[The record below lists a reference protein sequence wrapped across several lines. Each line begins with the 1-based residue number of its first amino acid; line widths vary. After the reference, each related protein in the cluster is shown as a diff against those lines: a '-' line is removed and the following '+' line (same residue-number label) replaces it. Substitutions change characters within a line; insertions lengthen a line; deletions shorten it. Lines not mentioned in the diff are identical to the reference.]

1 MGINLLAV
9 GEGIVFALIVFLW
22 MWIAKLIADRRVR
35 AVFDSNAEIEQN
47 ANASVGL
54 RRAGLY
60 LGLAV
65 GMTGALSGRSRGFQA
80 DVVELL
86 VEGAVLTALLMVS
99 QQLTDKVVIHGV
111 ANDEAARD
119 GNVAVGL
126 VEFGVS
132 LATGLIALGS
142 FSGDGGGVASAVLF
156 FALGQLALMLLAFAY
171 EKITPYDVVD
181 DIRDGNA
188 AAGLMLAGTLI
199 AFGFI
204 LSASLTGPSLGWSED
219 LSGFG
224 LSAASGL
231 VLLLALQWP
240 IDRIFLPGITL
251 RQAIET
257 ERNLAAVAVTVA
269 VKTALALVIAA
280 VMI

>member
-1 MGINLLAV
+1 
-9 GEGIVFALIVFLW
+9 
-22 MWIAKLIADRRVR
+22 
-35 AVFDSNAEIEQN
+35 
-47 ANASVGL
+47 
-54 RRAGLY
+54 
-60 LGLAV
+60 
-65 GMTGALSGRSRGFQA
+65 
-80 DVVELL
+80 
-86 VEGAVLTALLMVS
+86 
-99 QQLTDKVVIHGV
+99 
-111 ANDEAARD
+111 
-119 GNVAVGL
+119 
-126 VEFGVS
+126 
-132 LATGLIALGS
+132 
-142 FSGDGGGVASAVLF
+142 
-156 FALGQLALMLLAFAY
+156 
-171 EKITPYDVVD
+171 
-181 DIRDGNA
+181 
-188 AAGLMLAGTLI
+188 MLAGTLI